1 MGQAEGSERERVSE
15 RVRKQGKRGAAP
27 MAGDGNGQGRL
38 GRGRRRP
45 GTHLRRVAG
54 GKHGGGTPATAQ
66 GMGRSLWTGER

>member
-1 MGQAEGSERERVSE
+1 
-15 RVRKQGKRGAAP
+15 

-66 GMGRSLWTGER
+66 GMGWSLWTGER